1 MLNMAYIYYIRNK
14 KFKTIIW
21 IGSSLKDLQDC
32 HETVKDEVGYALHVA
47 QQGEMPSNA
56 KLLKGLPGIIEIKTD
71 YNSDAYRTVYAVKL
85 GKKLYVLHVFKKKS
99 KKGISTPKSDI
110 NMIKIRFKIAQNR
123 AREEK

>member
-1 MLNMAYIYYIRNK
+1 MENK
-14 KFKTIIW
+14 KFKPIIW

-32 HETVKDEVGYALHVA
+32 HEAVKDEVGYALYVA